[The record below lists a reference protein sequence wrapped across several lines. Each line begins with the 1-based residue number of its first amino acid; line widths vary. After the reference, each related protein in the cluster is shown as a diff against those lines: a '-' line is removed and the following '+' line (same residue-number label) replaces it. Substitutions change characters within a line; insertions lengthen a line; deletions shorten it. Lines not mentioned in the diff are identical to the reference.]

1 MEQLRTFR
9 TSLRWL
15 SPGRVAAVAL
25 LAWMLVLVPA
35 SVSGQEAGQSATT
48 NPVKVTYL
56 APPDAGVTFAKDV
69 APLIQE
75 NCEGCHRP
83 GSVAPMVLQNYEQVK
98 MFAPL
103 IRDRV
108 SRRLMPPW
116 PIDKTIGVKRFRN
129 DISLS
134 DEEIK
139 TIVDWVDAGAP
150 LGDPADLPEPRVW
163 NDDLRRW
170 PYEDVFGR
178 PPDVVLT
185 SPMHTVVANG
195 RDQWPLKITQLED
208 VVESGELTEER
219 WIMAIGARPADYDS
233 RYVFHHAN
241 VSLSMPGEAPNIL
254 DEGSTALIDTAVGT
268 DGTIFPANTG
278 RVIRPGSEVRWNMHY
293 HPYSENKDAALQ
305 VALWLYPKG
314 QEPDFYTMGD
324 VSLDAAIASSTGGTF
339 PAGDFK
345 GASDPQLSGERD
357 ILLPPNS
364 VATMRGYHVLDRP
377 AMVNGLRGHM
387 HLRGKYQL
395 VEAIY
400 PDGRWEVIN
409 KLNWDHAWHTLFLY
423 EEDAEPLLPTGTVIL
438 LTSVF
443 DNTTENPHNPD
454 PDQWVAQG
462 DRSIDEMSHIRLQL
476 TYFTE
481 EEFQKRIEERA
492 AKAKPIA
499 SRDQ

>member
-1 MEQLRTFR
+1 MEHSARFR
-9 TSLRWL
+9 PSLQEWAWCGVGAATLLASLALDPASLR
-15 SPGRVAAVAL
+15 AQE
-25 LAWMLVLVPA
+25 PA
-35 SVSGQEAGQSATT
+35 QSTATH
-48 NPVKVTYL
+48 PVKVTVL
-56 APPDAGVTFAKDV
+56 APPDAGVTFARDV
-69 APLIQE
+69 APIVQQ
-75 NCEGCHRP
+75 NCETCHRP

-108 SRRLMPPW
+108 SRRLIPPW
-116 PIDKTIGVKRFRN
+116 PIDKTIGVNRFRN
-129 DISLS
+129 DVSLS

-150 LGDPADLPEPRVW
+150 LGDPADLPEPMVW
-163 NDDLRRW
+163 NDDSKRW
-170 PYEDVFGR
+170 AYEDVFGR
-178 PPDVVLT
+178 PPDVVLK
-185 SPMHTVVANG
+185 SPAHTVVANG
-195 RDQWPLKITQLED
+195 RDQWPLRITPLEE

-219 WIMAIGARPADYDS
+219 WIMAIGARPADFDS

-254 DEGSTALIDTAVGT
+254 DEGSTKLIDTAVGT

-278 RVIRPGSEVRWNMHY
+278 RVIRPGSQVRWNMHY
-293 HPYSENKDAALQ
+293 HPYNVDKDAQLQ

-314 QEPDFYTMGD
+314 QEPDHYTMGD
-324 VSLDAAIASSTGGTF
+324 VQLGAGQGSSTGGTF

-345 GASDPQLSGERD
+345 GVSDRQLAGESD
-357 ILLPPNS
+357 ILIPPNS

-395 VEAIY
+395 VEVIY

-409 KLNWDHAWHTLFLY
+409 KLNWDHGWHTLFLY
-423 EEDAEPLLPTGTVIL
+423 EEDAEPLLPTGTAIL
-438 LTSVF
+438 LTSVY

-454 PDQWVAQG
+454 PDQWVALG
-462 DRSIDEMSHIRLQL
+462 DRSIDEMSHIRLEM

-481 EEFQKRIEERA
+481 EEFQKKLEERA
-492 AKAKPIA
+492 AKTRPIA
-499 SRDQ
+499 SRVQ